1 VAWTEGQGYV
11 GCLCGR
17 QVFFWSWQ
25 PLLSLQSSS
34 LDIVLAGV
42 VVGSLIASDRIIVV
56 TGIGAHFTSERLNVN
71 PFGVTC
77 LEKPQR
83 CIILEMHKEV
93 CLPENHALN
102 DKHGYN
108 WTLAV
113 VPWEKEIHTTDRTVK
128 QCSSAGILMYSQ
140 KSLAVVYWP
149 YIFSEHNYSPIVS
162 LPTDDRPDGIDV
174 LLNER
179 IASSRKSGT
188 PWVGSSSSS
197 EFTIVNPMIASPNFR
212 FYFI

>member
-1 VAWTEGQGYV
+1 MSKLAPKTEEKLTGISG
-11 GCLCGR
+11 GMDRGTGLCWMLCGR
-17 QVFFWSWQ
+17 QVFLWNY
-25 PLLSLQSSS
+25 LSGN
-34 LDIVLAGV
+34 A
-42 VVGSLIASDRIIVV
+42 
-56 TGIGAHFTSERLNVN
+56 
-71 PFGVTC
+71 
-77 LEKPQR
+77 PQR
-83 CIILEMHKEV
+83 CIILEMPKEV

-102 DKHGYN
+102 SKHGYN

-113 VPWEKEIHTTDRTVK
+113 VPWEKEMHAADRTVK
-128 QCSSAGILMYSQ
+128 ECSSAGILMCSQ

-174 LLNER
+174 LLDER